1 MGGRSGNLLCDL
13 RQKTTKAMEDR
24 VMNRLLIALLM
35 CFTLFIAA
43 CGGSGGFGENPDP
56 DPPEPPIVTDVR
68 AGSGFGNNF
77 QENVL
82 GISPGAIEATES
94 AQLEVTL
101 VDESGSLVSSVV
113 TGEAVYNFSSNCL
126 NSGKATLDQGLTI
139 VAEGG
144 IVLPIYTPN
153 GCSDGGV
160 GVGTPDVITVT
171 VATEFA
177 GNFTVSGTVTV
188 EAPTVTSVRYQPPTD
203 DSQAPVFLGLAG
215 TGLLPEQALVQF
227 LVVDAGGSPKSGES
241 VSFSIIGSSGDTSLT
256 TLEDVSNAQ
265 GIVSTTVL
273 AGTVHDNVTVKAAI
287 SATPAIVSQSNGIWI
302 GTGLPHQD
310 SFSISTCPNIEGG
323 QYDGT
328 SETIKVILSDR
339 FGNPAPANTTVTF
352 QAEGGQVEGACSMD
366 YAYNSGAGD
375 FSFCEVAYTST
386 NPRPTGAEAD
396 LVVPQASETR
406 PNRATVLAWSNGE
419 ESYNDLN
426 ASGTFDDGDGGQWT
440 NLAEVYSDENENGQ
454 YDIGENFV
462 DVNGN
467 LAHDSN
473 NDASEGADKFNGVLC
488 ADSVNCSTNSS
499 TNISAQVVMI
509 HSMSTRGDSWASDE
523 IIAGTFDTTLGT
535 FLTVTIPDTNGNPM
549 PAGSTVTLTANNG
562 NSDPEL
568 DEYIYPC
575 TSEPFAFDFIIE
587 PDDESSSALSYITI
601 ETPGIPELD
610 KGPTTSRIFFTIVD

>member
-1 MGGRSGNLLCDL
+1 MGGRSGNLLFGL
-13 RQKTTKAMEDR
+13 TQKTTKATEDR
-24 VMNRLLIALLM
+24 VMNRLLIASLM

-43 CGGSGGFGENPDP
+43 CGGGGGFNEDPNPDP
-56 DPPEPPIVTDVR
+56 DPPITGNVR

-77 QENVL
+77 QQGIL
-82 GISPGAIEATES
+82 GILGPSTIEATGS
-94 AQLEVTL
+94 AELEVTL
-101 VDESGSLVSSVV
+101 VDENGNLVS
-113 TGEAVYNFSSNCL
+113 GEAVYSFSSSCL
-126 NSGKATLDQGLTI
+126 NSGDSTLTPNSTI

-144 IVLPIYTPN
+144 IVLPIYTPS

-160 GVGTPDVITVT
+160 GVATPDVITVT

-177 GNFTVSGTVTV
+177 GTFTVSGTVTV
-188 EAPTVTSVRYQPPTD
+188 EAPTLTSVRYQPPTD
-203 DSQAPVFLGLAG
+203 DLEAPVLLGLAG

-227 LVVDAGGSPKSGES
+227 LVVDKGGNGKSGES

-256 TLEDVSNAQ
+256 TLEDVSNSD

-366 YAYNSGAGD
+366 YAFNNSGAGD

-396 LVVPQASETR
+396 YAVPQASETR
-406 PNRATVLAWSNGE
+406 SNRATVLAWSNGE
-419 ESYNDLN
+419 ESYNDVN
-426 ASGTFDDGDGGQWT
+426 ASGTFDDGDGGLWT

-473 NDASEGADKFNGVLC
+473 NDVLEGTNKFNGVLC

-535 FLTVTIPDTNGNPM
+535 LLTVTIPDTNGNPM

-562 NSDPEL
+562 NSDPNL

-575 TSEPFAFDFIIE
+575 TSEPHEFEFLIT

-610 KGPTTSRIFFTIVD
+610 KGPTTSRIFFTIDD

>member
-13 RQKTTKAMEDR
+13 TQKTTKATEDR

-43 CGGSGGFGENPDP
+43 CGGGGGFNEDPNPDP
-56 DPPEPPIVTDVR
+56 DPPITGNVR

-77 QENVL
+77 QQGIL
-82 GISPGAIEATES
+82 GILGPSTIEATGS
-94 AQLEVTL
+94 AELEVTL
-101 VDESGSLVSSVV
+101 VDENGNLVS
-113 TGEAVYNFSSNCL
+113 GEAVYSFSSSCL
-126 NSGKATLDQGLTI
+126 NSGDSTLTPNSTI

-144 IVLPIYTPN
+144 IVLPIYTPS

-160 GVGTPDVITVT
+160 GVSTPDFITVT

-177 GNFTVSGTVTV
+177 GTFTVSGTVTV

-203 DSQAPVFLGLAG
+203 DSAAPVFLGLAG

-227 LVVDAGGSPKSGES
+227 LVVNEGGSGKSGES

-256 TLEDVSNAQ
+256 TLEDVSNSD

-406 PNRATVLAWSNGE
+406 ANRATVLAWSNGE
-419 ESYNDLN
+419 ESYVDFNGN
-426 ASGTFDDGDGGQWT
+426 GKFDDGDSWT
-440 NLAEVYSDENENGQ
+440 NLAEVFMDENENGQ
-454 YDIGENFV
+454 YDPGEFPLDANN
-462 DVNGN
+462 NGGY
-467 LAHDSN
+467 DTN

-488 ADSVNCSTNSS
+488 EHSVNCSTNSS

-509 HSMSTRGDSWASDE
+509 HSESFVGAWSSDE
-523 IIAGTFDTTLGT
+523 IIAGTFDTAQDS
-535 FLTVTIPDTNGNPM
+535 FLYVTIPDTNGNPM
-549 PAGSTVTLTANNG
+549 PANSTVTLEAFNG
-562 NSDPEL
+562 SALGATEL
-568 DEYIYPC
+568 VYPC
-575 TSEPFAFDFIIE
+575 TPEPHVFPFIIVSDGT
-587 PDDESSSALSYITI
+587 PDSGIGQI
-601 ETPGIPELD
+601 VVETP
-610 KGPTTSRIFFTIVD
+610 KGNVSTINFTIVD